1 MSLLED
7 LLQLLHLERRE
18 RDPCLPLFPYFVC
31 DRVIVKCMR
40 GLTTCSHC
48 SELIYNPFIC
58 PLEKQT
64 NKNQYS
70 LVHSVVA
77 VGDSNLT
84 SDISIERKVLKSQ
97 LGLLS

>member
-7 LLQLLHLERRE
+7 LLQLLHLEWCE

-31 DRVIVKCMR
+31 DRVIVKYIST
-40 GLTTCSHC
+40 LTTCSHY
-48 SELIYNPFIC
+48 SEWIYNPLIC
-58 PLEKQT
+58 PLIKQT

-70 LVHSVVA
+70 LVQSVVA
-77 VGDSNLT
+77 VGDSTLT

-97 LGLLS
+97 L